1 MKLLLRRIYL
11 VDPVGVARRRG
22 EGEVGVESHVEGEEV
37 EGERLEV
44 Q

>member
-11 VDPVGVARRRG
+11 VDPVGVARCQG
-22 EGEVGVESHVEGEEV
+22 EGEVGVELHEEGEEG